1 MQACRMD
8 VWEAR
13 AVLGV
18 ADADGWEAIR
28 AAYRRLIRVA
38 HPDAAGPGAGTGPTA
53 ARVNAAY
60 TVLSRAKRSGLL
72 DAGRPGQAV
81 PTAGAGAGAA
91 RGGAPPAP
99 PPWPSAA
106 SDRPAD
112 TAVPWAP
119 PPPPEVGVVIVGTD
133 TLLLAAPPDEAFA
146 RMLEAAHAVGAVTY
160 VDRSCSIFEAVVRLD
175 GESCSLVV
183 TLQGRA
189 HGTEAFLTLE
199 SLERVA
205 SHSPEPV
212 VHQLAAALAG

>member
-1 MQACRMD
+1 MD

-38 HPDAAGPGAGTGPTA
+38 HPDAAGLAAGTGPTA
-53 ARVNAAY
+53 ARLNAAY
-60 TVLSRAKRSGLL
+60 TVLSRAKRAGAL
-72 DAGRPGQAV
+72 DAPRPAPTPAPAGPAGHADPRPV
-81 PTAGAGAGAA
+81 PT
-91 RGGAPPAP
+91 
-99 PPWPSAA
+99 
-106 SDRPAD
+106 
-112 TAVPWAP
+112 WAP
-119 PPPPEVGVVIVGTD
+119 PPPPQVGVAAVGTD

-146 RMLEAAHAVGAVTY
+146 RLLEAGHQVGAVTY
-160 VDRSCSIFEAVVRLD
+160 VDRSCAIFELVVRLD
-175 GESCSLVV
+175 GEACSLVV

-212 VHQLAAALAG
+212 LRELAAALAG